1 MTKYQV
7 TGDPAEVTDLLKSA
21 LTAEEL
27 AALRIESGPSANP
40 FAVQPR
46 RGEPISTTVL
56 IWISGALAT
65 GMAYD
70 VVKAL
75 SIKVWQLLEAR
86 YGAEKVRKDESGD

>member
-1 MTKYQV
+1 MTKYRV
-7 TGDPAEVTDLLKSA
+7 TGDPTEVAKLLRDA
-21 LTAEEL
+21 LTPEEL
-27 AALRIESGPSANP
+27 ASLKIEASPSSSP

-56 IWISGALAT
+56 VWISGAVAT

-86 YGAEKVRKDESGD
+86 YGAEKIKKEEPGD